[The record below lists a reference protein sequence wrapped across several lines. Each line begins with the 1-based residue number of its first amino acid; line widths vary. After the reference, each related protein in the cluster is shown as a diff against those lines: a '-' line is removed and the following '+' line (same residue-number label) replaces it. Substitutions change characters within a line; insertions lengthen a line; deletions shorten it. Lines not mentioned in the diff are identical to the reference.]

1 MLNPDRDGGMVTDD
15 AVELIAERV
24 IEALRCDLVAIAA
37 ELTKPAKANDQLSV
51 EQVARRLGVG
61 RSTVYAHWREW
72 GGYKLGPGEKAPIRF
87 DSGALPA
94 APPATPARPAAETKQ
109 PVSSPRAR
117 RGLRR
122 DLLVDA
128 PRFAH
133 PLDEV
138 A

>member
-1 MLNPDRDGGMVTDD
+1 MLGADRDGGAVNDD
-15 AVELIAERV
+15 TVELIVERV
-24 IEALRCDLVAIAA
+24 IEALRCDLAAIAA
-37 ELTKPAKANDQLSV
+37 ELAKSPEANDQLTV
-51 EQVARRLGVG
+51 GQLARRLGVG

-72 GGYKLGPGEKAPIRF
+72 GGYKLGPGDKAPIRF
-87 DSGALPA
+87 DSSALPTPPRA
-94 APPATPARPAAETKQ
+94 APAPHAIESKRPA
-109 PVSSPRAR
+109 SSPRR
-117 RGLRR
+117 RRRPRR